1 MTQTGAQ
8 DSDSG
13 RRRHAFTALR
23 HRNFRLIWFG
33 QLVSTIGDQMQIV
46 AIAWQIF
53 VLTNS
58 SLRVGLVGFFGL
70 VPFILLSFVGG
81 AVADRIDRKRI
92 LVATQS
98 MMMLQS
104 AVLVATTA
112 AGVATPGL
120 IYAVAFVAGGT
131 RAFDQPARQALV
143 PNL

>member
-1 MTQTGAQ
+1 MAQTGA
-8 DSDSG
+8 SDSSQAP

-104 AVLVATTA
+104 AVLVIATA
-112 AGVATPGL
+112 AGV
-120 IYAVAFVAGGT
+120 
-131 RAFDQPARQALV
+131 
-143 PNL
+143 